1 VWTNVGDAHLGFFE
15 SADAIADAKAEILE
29 QAGASDVL
37 VANADDQ
44 RVMARAGAFPARVV
58 TFGIAARADV
68 RASDVEV
75 RGLDGS
81 RARVHTPVGETS
93 MATPLLGLGNL
104 YNVLAATATA
114 LQFGVPLP
122 EVAERV
128 TRVRPAAR
136 RGELVRLPGGV
147 TLVDDSYNSSPAAL
161 KRALEIMAAATGCAR
176 KAAILGEML
185 ELGRHAERLHAE
197 CGRAAAAAGL
207 DFLLTVGGAPVRALG
222 DAAVAAGMS
231 PAAVTHAATREE
243 AAALATTRVRPGDL
257 VLVKGSRG
265 IGTDLVVDRLKAEF
279 A

>member
-1 VWTNVGDAHLGFFE
+1 
-15 SADAIADAKAEILE
+15 
-29 QAGASDVL
+29 
-37 VANADDQ
+37 
-44 RVMARAGAFPARVV
+44 
-58 TFGIAARADV
+58 
-68 RASDVEV
+68 
-75 RGLDGS
+75 
-81 RARVHTPVGETS
+81 
-93 MATPLLGLGNL
+93 
-104 YNVLAATATA
+104 
-114 LQFGVPLP
+114 
-122 EVAERV
+122 
-128 TRVRPAAR
+128 
-136 RGELVRLPGGV
+136 VRLPGGV